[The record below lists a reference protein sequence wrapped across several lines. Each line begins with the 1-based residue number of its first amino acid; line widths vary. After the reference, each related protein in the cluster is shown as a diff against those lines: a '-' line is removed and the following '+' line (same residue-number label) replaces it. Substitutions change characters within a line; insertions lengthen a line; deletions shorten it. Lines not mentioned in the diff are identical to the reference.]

1 MSALVLAMGIV
12 FSIAAQAQ
20 DKIIRKD
27 GKEIHAKVLG
37 TDSKYVR
44 YKRFNNPNGPDYFI
58 FRSEVLKIE
67 YENAGTG
74 QKEEPLKLA
83 REQAKTEPAAE
94 LQLMEANAL
103 KYKKRSNIYLAIG
116 TAAVVAGA
124 ATFVKLG
131 IDYNSYKSDIQQT
144 NDAYISWYQ
153 TNYGSAPPAGDLQKK
168 EGFRAFASPGIYA
181 GAAALAGGIVF
192 ELIGLKNLN
201 LAKNTRAELVRRKKE
216 LSFQPFYKPMHKA
229 AGLTIAL
236 SF

>member
-1 MSALVLAMGIV
+1 MSALILAFGIV

-58 FRSEVLKIE
+58 FRSDILKIE
-67 YENAGTG
+67 YENAGAG

-83 REQAKTEPAAE
+83 REQVKTEPAAE
-94 LQLMEANAL
+94 LQLLEANAL

-131 IDYNSYKSDIQQT
+131 IDYSSYKSDIKQT

-153 TNYGSAPPAGDLQKK
+153 TNYGSAPPVADLQKK

-192 ELIGLKNLN
+192 EIIGLKNLN
-201 LAKNTRAELVRRKKE
+201 LAKNTRAEVLRRKTE
-216 LSFQPFYKPMHKA
+216 LSFQPFYKPTHKA
-229 AGLTIAL
+229 AGVTIAF

>member
-1 MSALVLAMGIV
+1 MPLLVLALGIG

-27 GKEIHAKVLG
+27 GREIHAKVLG
-37 TDSKYVR
+37 TNSKYVR

-74 QKEEPLKLA
+74 QNDEPLKLA
-83 REQAKTEPAAE
+83 REQANTEPAAE
-94 LQLMEANAL
+94 LQLLEANAL

-116 TAAVVAGA
+116 SAAVIAGA

-131 IDYNSYKSDIQQT
+131 INYGSYKNDIQKT

-153 TNYGSAPPAGDLQKK
+153 TNYGSAPPTGDLQKK
-168 EGFRAFASPGIYA
+168 EGFPAFASPGIYA

-192 ELIGLKNLN
+192 ELIGLRNLN
-201 LAKNTRAELVRRKKE
+201 LAKNTRAELLRRKKE
-216 LSFQPFYKPMHKA
+216 LSLLPFYKPTHKTT
-229 AGLTIAL
+229 GVTIAL